1 MVVPNYIL
9 NLLSSLKCCLI
20 CSIFEV
26 PTSTYF
32 ILKFIY
38 TTLYIRYIS
47 SMLVMC
53 NGGDQRTTNYISQ
66 STRNFSIN
74 NNWAVTERHHVIVM
88 LLPCATA

>member
-53 NGGDQRTTNYISQ
+53 NGGDQRTTI
-66 STRNFSIN
+66 TFRK
-74 NNWAVTERHHVIVM
+74 VLVIFP
-88 LLPCATA
+88 LIIIGRSLNATT